1 MQAKR
6 QYSDEFKK
14 DAIRLME
21 TSGKKMSEIERE
33 LGIPHGL
40 VRNWQ
45 KRFKVNP
52 ASDKLELS
60 EVERLKTELREMKRE
75 LDVTRMERDILKK
88 QSASSRRI
96 NDHEIQG
103 GSTPFNRISCFSTM
117 CDLSR
122 A

>member
-14 DAIRLME
+14 DAIQLLE
-21 TSGKKMSEIERE
+21 TSGKKLSEIERE

-45 KRFKVNP
+45 KRFQVNP
-52 ASDKLELS
+52 ASNKLELS

-88 QSASSRRI
+88 TVGI
-96 NDHEIQG
+96 
-103 GSTPFNRISCFSTM
+103 FSK
-117 CDLSR
+117 DQR
-122 A
+122 P

>member
-14 DAIRLME
+14 DAIQLLE
-21 TSGKKMSEIERE
+21 TSGKKLSEIGRE

-45 KRFKVNP
+45 KRFQVNP

-60 EVERLKTELREMKRE
+60 EFERLKMELREMKRE
-75 LDVTRMERDILKK
+75 LDVTCMERDILKK

-96 NDHEIQG
+96 SVHEMQG
-103 GSTPFNRISCFSTM
+103 NSTPVSGISCFATM

>member
-14 DAIRLME
+14 DAIQLLE
-21 TSGKKMSEIERE
+21 TSGKKLSEIERE

-45 KRFKVNP
+45 KRFQVNP
-52 ASDKLELS
+52 ASNKLELS
-60 EVERLKTELREMKRE
+60 GVERLKTELREMKRE

-88 QSASSRRI
+88 
-96 NDHEIQG
+96 
-103 GSTPFNRISCFSTM
+103 TM
-117 CDLSR
+117 V
-122 A
+122 AK